1 MDSLKGWNGNPSRPS
16 LSCALRWF
24 LRGYGPAI
32 AGIAGPVLFWSVLT
46 ILGQAQP
53 AYNPFRFDISL
64 LVLGPDGWMQTANF
78 IVFGLSIILFE
89 RGLQEAVVPRRP
101 WGPMSML
108 AIASGLALVTMA
120 IFPTD
125 PPGAWTIHG
134 AVHLGVVAVLALL
147 LPVACFVT
155 AGEVKR
161 HPSWCGH
168 AGFTILTGILT
179 GTLAVVLLLAWSGA
193 WRALHPW
200 VGLFERAVFA
210 VPSVWMGVM
219 GIRLVKNRKMISS

>member
-1 MDSLKGWNGNPSRPS
+1 VERKSLPTESLLRPQ
-16 LSCALRWF
+16 AVPARV
-24 LRGYGPAI
+24 RTGPRRYRRPDLVLERPYHPRPGA
-32 AGIAGPVLFWSVLT
+32 AGVQCVPV
-46 ILGQAQP
+46 
-53 AYNPFRFDISL
+53 DISL

-101 WGPMSML
+101 WGPMSIL
-108 AIASGLALVTMA
+108 AIASGLALVAMA

-125 PPGAWTIHG
+125 PPGEWTIHG
-134 AVHLGVVAVLALL
+134 AVHLGVVAVLASL

-168 AGFTILTGILT
+168 AGFTVLTGVLT
-179 GTLAVVLLLAWSGA
+179 GTLAVMLLLAWSGA

-200 VGLFERAVFA
+200 IGLFERAVFA
-210 VPSVWMGVM
+210 VPSIWMGVM
-219 GIRLVKNRKMISS
+219 GIRLVKERRGMSKEISS